1 MELIEKPLRD
11 SHCNLSE
18 AQQSIHMG
26 LLCVQECPEDRPS
39 MSYVVSMLSSEG
51 ALPEPKQPGFYT
63 ARRVLEV
70 GSSSS
75 KDVKS
80 SSVNEMTDS
89 LLSGR

>member
-1 MELIEKPLRD
+1 MIEKPLRD

-18 AQQSIHMG
+18 TQRSIHMG

-51 ALPEPKQPGFYT
+51 ALPVPKQPGFYT
-63 ARRVLEV
+63 ARKVVEA
-70 GSSSS
+70 GGSSS
-75 KDVKS
+75 KDVKCL
-80 SSVNEMTDS
+80 SVNEMTDT